1 MYHVK
6 VESDPEAQP
15 AKNHVV
21 PINDDGG
28 HQQASVEMVR
38 LLRIS
43 FIRLLAYL
51 TIIGLCE

>member
-1 MYHVK
+1 MYNVK